1 MPRIFHADF
10 YFTALWQHNR
20 NMEKTQ
26 ADCLLE
32 RRRRMYIL
40 RALKGG
46 EVCRVFFTLIFIL
59 PPYGS
64 TIATWKRRKQIAFLK
79 GDGVCIYS
87 EP

>member
-46 EVCRVFFTLIFIL
+46 EMHRVFSMLVKI
-59 PPYGS
+59 
-64 TIATWKRRKQIAFLK
+64 
-79 GDGVCIYS
+79 
-87 EP
+87 